1 METTN
6 NKLTHKISR
15 SIFIDFPNLT
25 YTNFR
30 AIELLLQGLTNKQ
43 IADKEFVQETS
54 IKQRLLHVYKIFDV
68 KSRSQLIIFLLNNGY
83 VVEVFD
89 DFKDEIPYESFK
101 EEEEEVPFLPR
112 GSLN

>member
-6 NKLTHKISR
+6 NKLKYKISG
-15 SIFIDFPNLT
+15 SIFIDFPKLT
-25 YTNFR
+25 YTKFK

-43 IADKEFVQETS
+43 IADKEFVKETS

-68 KSRSQLIIFLLNNGY
+68 KSRCELIVFLLNNGY

-101 EEEEEVPFLPR
+101 EDEEEVPCLPM